1 VTATRLLWAISS
13 VLCLITLIG
22 CADQKQTMID
32 KGYPLAY
39 VEGFDDG
46 CHSGKKAGGNMFEE
60 FKKDVDRFDS
70 DKQYAQGWSDAF
82 RQCETEEESL
92 DRQIRMSIEQQQLN
106 EARKSNDLQK
116 QYHLESQ
123 VFKNVD
129 TSSLKVLEK

>member
-1 VTATRLLWAISS
+1 MTVTRILFVIASA
-13 VLCLITLIG
+13 LCLITLVG

-46 CHSGKKAGGNMFEE
+46 CHSGRKAGGNMFEE

-82 RQCETEEESL
+82 RQCETEQESL
-92 DRQIRMSIEQQQLN
+92 DRTIRMSIEQQQLN
-106 EARKSNDLQK
+106 EARKNNELQK
-116 QYHLESQ
+116 QYHLENQ
-123 VFKNVD
+123 LFKDVD
-129 TSSLKVLEK
+129 TSSLKALEK